1 VAPVIPYPI
10 LKVWD
15 ETGST
20 GLAVLGGYQSVT
32 ISEVLSGE
40 GSLQLEVPRSSVGA
54 EHLDVDE
61 DRQLSVTIPYE
72 GGAVTSWWVLDDDA
86 STWISDDPAT
96 ETLRITG
103 RGLSALLDDAL
114 VPPSGGVGTTPAEW
128 AWAAETPGKIV
139 TDLVTSAQAR
149 GLLQGVTVSGTAT
162 VDASGVAWPTTV
174 TVTHK
179 AGATLSS
186 VVKAL
191 VEARLLETRW
201 DGRELE
207 LHRWAGGLERHQP
220 VMLRPGR
227 DVTSAP
233 VARSRKAVATAV
245 LVLGAADATARRT
258 QALTGRRAR
267 EAFVSESK
275 AASGVLD
282 SLGDLYLGA
291 HGAADVQLTHEV
303 TDAADGSRPWVDY
316 RPGDWILTRA
326 AGLQVV
332 ERRVS
337 QIALSVSGSG
347 GVKATLELG
356 SIMKTWE
363 ERMSAQIDRLLPGD
377 GVVT

>member
-1 VAPVIPYPI
+1 VIPYPI

-103 RGLSALLDDAL
+103 RGLSALLDEAL

-128 AWAAETPGKIV
+128 AWTAETPGKIV